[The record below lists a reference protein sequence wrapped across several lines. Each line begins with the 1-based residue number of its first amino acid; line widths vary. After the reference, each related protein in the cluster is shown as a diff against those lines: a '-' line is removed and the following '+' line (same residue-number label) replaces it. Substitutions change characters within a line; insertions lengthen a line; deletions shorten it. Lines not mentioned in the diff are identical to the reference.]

1 MNVKSIFIVLLAL
14 ASFAPTAHA
23 QEAMIGEIRLFGGYG
38 GDGRTTFALPK
49 IEGPL
54 AQPTTVYTPI
64 TATTS
69 TPPGDRII
77 SVEFVNKTEEV
88 VTIYSIGRA
97 GNENSEG
104 TILPGATMKVE
115 SRVNQLWRFKHEDT
129 LVAAYVVEM
138 GTTSY
143 DVKFASVRTIPGS
156 AYPRYIICLEGI
168 YPSRN

>member
-1 MNVKSIFIVLLAL
+1 MSISQYQAL
-14 ASFAPTAHA
+14 YSILGTT
-23 QEAMIGEIRLFGGYG
+23 YG